1 VETRRLR
8 HRACK
13 SAKVTQSPAQPI
25 AAKIARVGIY
35 QSDAQ
40 GRCVYVNA
48 ALCELFG
55 MSEKDALGLGW
66 LDRVHPED
74 RAHVEAARKHA
85 VTPVPVFH
93 IEYRLLLNGRI
104 IWVAS
109 FSTALMEGATFKG
122 RIGTI
127 TDITEA
133 KKHFPDED
141 SGSG

>member
-1 VETRRLR
+1 V
-8 HRACK
+8 A
-13 SAKVTQSPAQPI
+13 QPPAQPTP
-25 AAKIARVGIY
+25 AKIARVGIY

-40 GRCVYVNA
+40 GRCIYANA

-55 MSEKDALGLGW
+55 MSEKDVMGVGW

-74 RAHVEAARKHA
+74 RAQVEAARKHA
-85 VTPVPVFH
+85 VTPIPVFH
-93 IEYRLLLNGRI
+93 IEYRLLLNGRT

-109 FSTALMEGATFKG
+109 FSTALMEGGTFKG

-133 KKHFPDED
+133 KRHFPDGADPE
-141 SGSG
+141 

>member
-1 VETRRLR
+1 M
-8 HRACK
+8 
-13 SAKVTQSPAQPI
+13 
-25 AAKIARVGIY
+25 GIY

-55 MSEKDALGLGW
+55 MTEKDAMGVGW

-74 RAHVEAARKHA
+74 RARVEAARKHA
-85 VTPVPVFH
+85 VTPIPVFH
-93 IEYRLLLNGRI
+93 LEYRLLLNGRT

-109 FSTALMEGATFKG
+109 FSTALMEGGIFKG
-122 RIGTI
+122 RIGTV

-133 KKHFPDED
+133 KKHSPEED

>member
-1 VETRRLR
+1 
-8 HRACK
+8 
-13 SAKVTQSPAQPI
+13 VTQSPPAQPI
-25 AAKIARVGIY
+25 PAKVARVGIY

-55 MSEKDALGLGW
+55 MSEKEVMGVGW

-74 RAHVEAARKHA
+74 RAEVEAARKHA
-85 VTPVPVFH
+85 VSSVPVFH
-93 IEYRLLLNGRI
+93 VEYRLLLNGRTL
-104 IWVAS
+104 WVAA
-109 FSTALMEGATFKG
+109 FSTALMEGGTFKG

-133 KKHFPDED
+133 KRQFPDGADPE
-141 SGSG
+141 